1 MRKSVIWQ
9 ALLVLALVMVSAASA
24 WADGLTP
31 KLDEKKGKWGYV
43 DASGE
48 WAIKPKFDSAGEFM
62 KGQFLSFEK
71 VGDRYDYIYVEELY
85 AIVSQKGKYGCLK
98 TTGKWHFKPKFLDI
112 KPTQFMGSKDVKNIA
127 CMLVKDE
134 QGWGVID
141 TDGNWVS
148 TDRYE
153 ETGDIQT
160 AQGTRRD
167 AYNNYCTVYISYI
180 AARKNGKW
188 GFIHCFGNDIPFIYD
203 KIGKIQ
209 NGIAEMTRDG
219 RKYFVDMYGS
229 GQEMVVKQFENKVKY
244 IKRSYGG
251 IFLLDSDMNIISE
264 EYDNCRIN
272 GTYLLCQN
280 TREEYD
286 IYNAETK
293 KLNARPYVYYLG
305 YESGCARVEVKNY
318 RGGNYVGL
326 LDKEGREI
334 IPCRYAK
341 VSEDFNDKGLA
352 FAMEESGDVC
362 RIVPYTREGKALEV
376 SPAFNEFSDHSGS
389 AFDFKP
395 WKGIMEKD
403 NGEKGVMGSDGKMLV
418 PMGMYDALTVERD
431 YNNPDIPYIFIAEK
445 NGKTTYYSENG
456 TTEGVDYK
464 LNEYGNV
471 AKKGGKYAFVDRKTK
486 KVTSKWFE
494 SIIAFRDP
502 AETNYSNQ
510 YGFFVYGPVFIVKD
524 GGKYGIYDVQKGKLI
539 VPCVYEG
546 IGSVLY
552 NDRAVVQQNG
562 LCGAVNTST
571 GAVVIPPKYIG
582 LTHFAYYGAVAHAK
596 ATYRKEGENLY
607 RTVAVNENGKEIDG
621 TQFLDYGSEC
631 DLGHYDEGMGDKMDV
646 MYRKNMGGVMD

>member
-1 MRKSVIWQ
+1 M
-9 ALLVLALVMVSAASA
+9 
-24 WADGLTP
+24 
-31 KLDEKKGKWGYV
+31 
-43 DASGE
+43 
-48 WAIKPKFDSAGEFM
+48 
-62 KGQFLSFEK
+62 
-71 VGDRYDYIYVEELY
+71 
-85 AIVSQKGKYGCLK
+85 
-98 TTGKWHFKPKFLDI
+98 
-112 KPTQFMGSKDVKNIA
+112 
-127 CMLVKDE
+127 
-134 QGWGVID
+134 
-141 TDGNWVS
+141 
-148 TDRYE
+148 
-153 ETGDIQT
+153 
-160 AQGTRRD
+160 
-167 AYNNYCTVYISYI
+167 
-180 AARKNGKW
+180 
-188 GFIHCFGNDIPFIYD
+188 
-203 KIGKIQ
+203 
-209 NGIAEMTRDG
+209 
-219 RKYFVDMYGS
+219 
-229 GQEMVVKQFENKVKY
+229 
-244 IKRSYGG
+244 
-251 IFLLDSDMNIISE
+251 
-264 EYDNCRIN
+264 
-272 GTYLLCQN
+272 
-280 TREEYD
+280 
-286 IYNAETK
+286 
-293 KLNARPYVYYLG
+293 
-305 YESGCARVEVKNY
+305 
-318 RGGNYVGL
+318 

-352 FAMEESGDVC
+352 FAMEESGGVC
-362 RIVPYTREGKALEV
+362 RIVPYTREGKALEE
-376 SPAFNEFSDHSGS
+376 SPAFNEFSDYSGS

-418 PMGMYDALTVERD
+418 PMGMYDALTVKRD

-539 VPCVYEG
+539 APCVYEG

-596 ATYRKEGENLY
+596 ATYRKAGENLY

>member
-1 MRKSVIWQ
+1 
-9 ALLVLALVMVSAASA
+9 
-24 WADGLTP
+24 
-31 KLDEKKGKWGYV
+31 
-43 DASGE
+43 
-48 WAIKPKFDSAGEFM
+48 
-62 KGQFLSFEK
+62 
-71 VGDRYDYIYVEELY
+71 
-85 AIVSQKGKYGCLK
+85 
-98 TTGKWHFKPKFLDI
+98 
-112 KPTQFMGSKDVKNIA
+112 
-127 CMLVKDE
+127 
-134 QGWGVID
+134 
-141 TDGNWVS
+141 
-148 TDRYE
+148 
-153 ETGDIQT
+153 
-160 AQGTRRD
+160 
-167 AYNNYCTVYISYI
+167 
-180 AARKNGKW
+180 
-188 GFIHCFGNDIPFIYD
+188 
-203 KIGKIQ
+203 
-209 NGIAEMTRDG
+209 
-219 RKYFVDMYGS
+219 
-229 GQEMVVKQFENKVKY
+229 MVVKQFENKVKY

-293 KLNARPYVYYLG
+293 KLNARPYYAYYPWG
-305 YESGCARVEVKNY
+305 ENGCARVEVKNY

-362 RIVPYTREGKALEV
+362 RIVPYTREGKALEE

-389 AFDFKP
+389 AYDFKP
-395 WKGIMEKD
+395 WKGIIEKD

-418 PMGMYDALTVERD
+418 PMGMYDALTVKRD

-471 AKKGGKYAFVDRKTK
+471 AKKGGKY
-486 KVTSKWFE
+486 
-494 SIIAFRDP
+494 
-502 AETNYSNQ
+502 
-510 YGFFVYGPVFIVKD
+510 
-524 GGKYGIYDVQKGKLI
+524 GIYDVQKGKLI
-539 VPCVYEG
+539 APCVYEG